1 MRAVTAPVYISK
13 AFVVSTSSPLL
24 PTSAPLLPVVK
35 SAWPLFVGL
44 TLLMIGNGL
53 QGTLLSLRA
62 DIEGFDLTT
71 TGLVMSLYYVGYVA
85 GSVMAPKMLQRV
97 GHIRVFAALASL
109 AATTVLLHYVFVNP
123 WAWGGSRIITGFAYA
138 GLYVVI
144 ESWLNGMATNATRG
158 KILSVY
164 MFLCYM
170 GIMIGQLLL
179 KVASPE
185 DAELFVLT
193 SILISLAVL
202 PISLSRRQPPQFE
215 EKPQRLKLTE
225 LYKISPLGVVATCS
239 AGLISASFMTI
250 APIYVTE
257 LGMDV
262 GDVAVFMAILVLGGM
277 VMQYPV
283 GIVSD
288 KYDRRFI
295 MMITTIGAG
304 IMAVL
309 CGLVATGDAG
319 WAFYL
324 CAFMFWGFATPVY
337 ALSASYTND
346 LLRRDQIVAA
356 SGALILLNGAGAAF
370 GPFLL
375 SAAMKVTGNG
385 SFFVIFAVMYAML
398 TAFIFYRMRRRPVAP
413 MVEKTYFTNMSDVNT
428 PASAELVDGR
438 ES

>member
-1 MRAVTAPVYISK
+1 MSQ
-13 AFVVSTSSPLL
+13 STPLI
-24 PTSAPLLPVVK
+24 PVVK

-44 TLLMIGNGL
+44 TLLMVGNGL

-62 DIEGFDLTT
+62 DMEGFDLTT
-71 TGLVMSLYYVGYVA
+71 TGIVMSLYYAGYVA
-85 GSVMAPKMLQRV
+85 GSMMTPKMLQRV

-138 GLYVVI
+138 GLYVTI

-164 MFLCYM
+164 MFLCYL

-179 KVASPE
+179 KVADPR

-215 EKPQRLKLTE
+215 EKPQRLKLGE
-225 LYKISPLGVVATCS
+225 LYRISPLGVVATAC
-239 AGLISASFMTI
+239 AGLIAASFMTI
-250 APIYVTE
+250 APIYLTK
-257 LGMDV
+257 LGMSV
-262 GDVAVFMAILVLGGM
+262 GDVATFMAVLVLGGM

-283 GIVSD
+283 GTISD
-288 KYDRRFI
+288 KYDRRII
-295 MMITTIGAG
+295 MICCTIGAV
-304 IMAVL
+304 ITALLCAVT
-309 CGLVATGDAG
+309 ADADAG
-319 WAFYL
+319 IGFYVF
-324 CAFMFWGFATPVY
+324 AFMFWGCATPVY

-346 LLRRDQIVAA
+346 LLRRDQILAA

-370 GPFLL
+370 GPFMM
-375 SAAMKVTGNG
+375 SAIMKVTGNDG
-385 SFFVIFAVMYAML
+385 FFVIFAALYVAM
-398 TAFIFYRMRRRPVAP
+398 TAFIFYRMNKRPVAP
-413 MVEKTYFTNMSDVNT
+413 VVEKTPFANLSDVNT
-428 PASAELVDGR
+428 PASAGLVDGR
-438 ES
+438 EP